1 MIKYLGKRLFSMVLI
16 MITVVTITFFISHS
30 LPGDPVSLW
39 VGDHPTKEQLNTAK
53 ENMGFDRPI
62 HEQYLSFLGNVFT
75 LDLGVSLRT
84 RQPVSIELKHRFG
97 ATFELVSVSLF
108 IAVLFGF
115 FLGLSIA
122 TWPNTQYDR
131 IVRGVGYLGLSF
143 PIFWLGMI
151 LQLVFFGILKWF
163 PLQGRHSGL
172 GIINGDFSVNS
183 NFFLFDTLYSGQWGL
198 FYDGLSHIV
207 LPATTMTLGVFGLV
221 LRTARSAMIETMNEP
236 FFKTYLAYG
245 FEPGEVVRHSAYK
258 NTLVPVST
266 VAGLSFGLMLGGTFL
281 VESIFD
287 WPGLGQFSVL
297 SILTNDFPAIMGVTL
312 FYTVLYV
319 IINFLIDIFYPII
332 DPRIKSQFKW

>member
-1 MIKYLGKRLFSMVLI
+1 
-16 MITVVTITFFISHS
+16 
-30 LPGDPVSLW
+30 
-39 VGDHPTKEQLNTAK
+39 
-53 ENMGFDRPI
+53 
-62 HEQYLSFLGNVFT
+62 
-75 LDLGVSLRT
+75 
-84 RQPVSIELKHRFG
+84 
-97 ATFELVSVSLF
+97 
-108 IAVLFGF
+108 
-115 FLGLSIA
+115 
-122 TWPNTQYDR
+122 
-131 IVRGVGYLGLSF
+131 
-143 PIFWLGMI
+143 
-151 LQLVFFGILKWF
+151 
-163 PLQGRHSGL
+163 
-172 GIINGDFSVNS
+172 
-183 NFFLFDTLYSGQWGL
+183 L
-198 FYDGLSHIV
+198 FYDGLSHII